1 MAKNPTGKQIAG
13 ILVSV
18 GLAQNFAAI
27 RALAIE
33 GIQKG
38 HMNLHAKNIAVSAG
52 VPPNLIK
59 EVVTFMKSKG
69 SITIETAQDYMKAH
83 QIYISTSKNKKGQIK
98 EQQNFSTCFIKIE
111 NPMITEKIILNLI
124 IDTPPGETPIHLTLT
139 NDEKDSEIV
148 KTVLGHHS
156 YDWVLKFLL
165 MLTQFYPMILL
176 PDVDKAK
183 NISIRYRLKLIV
195 ILINHVVTT
204 ILTNYEAKG
213 VEIIEGVYSV
223 CHGDPIQYEIPSSMF
238 YLHNL
243 LVELIATYKHYIDAN
258 IENKFLKEVR
268 LLFN

>member
-1 MAKNPTGKQIAG
+1 MLAKNPTGKQIAG

-69 SITIETAQDYMKAH
+69 SINIETAQDYMRAH
-83 QIYISTSKNKKGQIK
+83 QMYISTSKNK
-98 EQQNFSTCFIKIE
+98 NFSTCFIKIE

-124 IDTPPGETPIHLTLT
+124 IDTPPDETPIHLTLT

-165 MLTQFYPMILL
+165 LLTQFYPMTLL
-176 PDVDKAK
+176 PDIDKNK

-204 ILTNYEAKG
+204 ILTIYEVKG
-213 VEIIEGVYSV
+213 IEIIEGVYSL
-223 CHGDPIQYEIPSSMF
+223 CHGEPIQYEIQSSMF

-243 LVELIATYKHYIDAN
+243 LVELIATYKHEIDAN
-258 IENKFLKEVR
+258 IENKFLKEVNIFAFM
-268 LLFN
+268 LFSL